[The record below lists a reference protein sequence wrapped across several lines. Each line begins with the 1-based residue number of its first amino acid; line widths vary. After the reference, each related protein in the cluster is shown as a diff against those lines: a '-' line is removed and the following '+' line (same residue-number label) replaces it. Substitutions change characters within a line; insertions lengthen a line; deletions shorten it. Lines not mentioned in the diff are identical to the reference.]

1 MNNNYWEIPENKLA
15 LEITNLNKYYDE
27 DNKNFALNNVSLNIP
42 AGSIFGLL
50 GPNGAGK
57 STLINIISGAVIKT
71 SGKVIVWG
79 YDIDKHR
86 KQSKL
91 AIGVVPQELNIDA
104 FFTPQETLNLHSGM
118 FNVPKNS
125 WRTDELLEL
134 MDLSDKAKSYSRTLS
149 GGMRRRLL
157 VAKAMVHSPPIVI
170 LDEPTAGVDVELR
183 QKLWKYFKKLNEQG
197 VTIILTTHYLEE
209 AENLCDHIAIVSKG
223 EIIANETTN
232 SLLTKS
238 NKKIIKITLSKNEIS
253 TKDKNFLKNIGQT
266 IIHGNKVKLHFNPNK
281 ISTKK
286 FIEILHKS
294 NLDII
299 DLSTKDVSLEDI
311 FIDIT
316 RENNSKIYIN
326 NAQYYPK

>member
-15 LEITNLNKYYDE
+15 LEISNLNKYYDE

-183 QKLWKYFKKLNEQG
+183 QKLWKYFKKLNKQG

-209 AENLCDHIAIVSKG
+209 AENLCDHIAIVNKG
-223 EIIANETTN
+223 KIIANETKK

-238 NKKIIKITLSKNEIS
+238 NKKIINIKLSKNEFS
-253 TKDKNFLKNIGQT
+253 EKDKNFLKNIGELVIYENQ
-266 IIHGNKVKLHFNPNK
+266 VEFHFNPNK
-281 ISTKK
+281 VSTKK
-286 FIEILHKS
+286 VIETLYNS
-294 NLDII
+294 DLDII
-299 DLSTKDVSLEDI
+299 DFSTKDISLEDI
-311 FIDIT
+311 FINMT
-316 RENNSKIYIN
+316 NEYNRKI
-326 NAQYYPK
+326 

>member
-15 LEITNLNKYYDE
+15 LEISNLNKYYDE

-183 QKLWKYFKKLNEQG
+183 QKLWKYFKKLNKQG

-209 AENLCDHIAIVSKG
+209 AENLCDHIAIVNKG
-223 EIIANETTN
+223 KIIANETKK

-238 NKKIIKITLSKNEIS
+238 NKKIINIKLSKNEFS
-253 TKDKNFLKNIGQT
+253 EKDKNFLKNIGEL
-266 IIHGNKVKLHFNPNK
+266 IIYENQVEFHFNPNK
-281 ISTKK
+281 VSTKK
-286 FIEILHKS
+286 VIETLYNS
-294 NLDII
+294 DLDII
-299 DLSTKDVSLEDI
+299 DFSTKDISLEDI
-311 FIDIT
+311 FINMT
-316 RENNSKIYIN
+316 NEYNRKI
-326 NAQYYPK
+326 

>member
-1 MNNNYWEIPENKLA
+1 MNKNYWEIPDNKLA
-15 LEITNLNKYYDE
+15 LEIKNLNKFYDG
-27 DNKNFALNNVSLNIP
+27 DTKNNALNNVSLNIP

-57 STLINIISGAVIKT
+57 STLINIISGAVIKS
-71 SGKVIVWG
+71 SGQVIVWG
-79 YDIDKHR
+79 YDIDKYR

-118 FNVPKNS
+118 FNVPKKS
-125 WRTDELLEL
+125 WRTDELLKL
-134 MDLSDKAKSYSRTLS
+134 MDLSNKAKSYSRTLS

-209 AENLCDHIAIVSKG
+209 AENLCDHIAIVNEGK
-223 EIIANETTN
+223 IIANETTN

-238 NKKIIKITLSKNEIS
+238 KKKTIKITLGKNEIS
-253 TKDKNFLKNIGQT
+253 TKDKNFLKNIGQ
-266 IIHGNKVKLHFNPNK
+266 IIIDENKVQLHFNPKK
-281 ISTKK
+281 ISTKTV
-286 FIEILHKS
+286 IETLYKS
-294 NLDII
+294 KLDII
-299 DLSTKDVSLEDI
+299 DLSTKDINLEDI
-311 FIDIT
+311 FINMT
-316 RENNSKIYIN
+316 KENNSKI
-326 NAQYYPK
+326 

>member
-15 LEITNLNKYYDE
+15 LEISNLNKYYDE

-183 QKLWKYFKKLNEQG
+183 QKLWKYFKKLNKHG

-209 AENLCDHIAIVSKG
+209 AENLCDHIAIVNKG
-223 EIIANETTN
+223 KIIANETKK

-238 NKKIIKITLSKNEIS
+238 NKKIINIKLSKNEFS
-253 TKDKNFLKNIGQT
+253 EKDKNFLKNIGEL
-266 IIHGNKVKLHFNPNK
+266 IIYENQVEFHFNPNK
-281 ISTKK
+281 VSTRKV
-286 FIEILHKS
+286 IETLYNS
-294 NLDII
+294 DLDII
-299 DLSTKDVSLEDI
+299 DFSTKDISLEDI
-311 FIDIT
+311 FINMT
-316 RENNSKIYIN
+316 NEYNRKI
-326 NAQYYPK
+326 

>member
-183 QKLWKYFKKLNEQG
+183 QKLWKYFKKLNKHG

-209 AENLCDHIAIVSKG
+209 AENLCDHIAIVNKG
-223 EIIANETTN
+223 KIIANETKK

-238 NKKIIKITLSKNEIS
+238 NKKIINIKLSKNEFS
-253 TKDKNFLKNIGQT
+253 EKDKNFLKNIGEL
-266 IIHGNKVKLHFNPNK
+266 IIYENQVEFHFNPNK
-281 ISTKK
+281 VSTKK
-286 FIEILHKS
+286 VIETLYNS
-294 NLDII
+294 DLDII
-299 DLSTKDVSLEDI
+299 DFSTKDISLEDI
-311 FIDIT
+311 FINMT
-316 RENNSKIYIN
+316 NEYNRKI
-326 NAQYYPK
+326 

>member
-1 MNNNYWEIPENKLA
+1 MNKNYWEIPNNKLA
-15 LEITNLNKYYDE
+15 LEIKNLNKFYDG
-27 DNKNFALNNVSLNIP
+27 NTKNIALNNVSLNIP
-42 AGSIFGLL
+42 VGSIFGLL

-57 STLINIISGAVIKT
+57 STLINIISGAVIKS
-71 SGKVIVWG
+71 SGKVTIWG

-118 FNVPKNS
+118 FNVPKKS
-125 WRTDELLEL
+125 WRTDELLKL
-134 MDLSDKAKSYSRTLS
+134 MDLSNKAKSYSRTLS

-232 SLLTKS
+232 SLLTNS
-238 NKKIIKITLSKNEIS
+238 NKKIIKITLSKNKIS
-253 TKDKNFLKNIGQT
+253 TKDKNFLKNIGQ
-266 IIHGNKVKLHFNPNK
+266 IIIDENKVQLHFNPKK
-281 ISTKK
+281 ISTKTV
-286 FIEILHKS
+286 IETLYKS
-294 NLDII
+294 KLDII
-299 DLSTKDVSLEDI
+299 DLSTKDINLEDI
-311 FIDIT
+311 FINMT
-316 RENNSKIYIN
+316 KENNSKI
-326 NAQYYPK
+326 

>member
-15 LEITNLNKYYDE
+15 LEISNLNKYYNE

-183 QKLWKYFKKLNEQG
+183 QKLWKYFKKLNKQG

-209 AENLCDHIAIVSKG
+209 AENLCDHIAIVNKG
-223 EIIANETTN
+223 KIIANETKK

-238 NKKIIKITLSKNEIS
+238 NKKIINIKLSKNEFS
-253 TKDKNFLKNIGQT
+253 EKDKNFLKNIGEL
-266 IIHGNKVKLHFNPNK
+266 IIYENQVEFHFNPNK
-281 ISTKK
+281 VSTKK
-286 FIEILHKS
+286 VIETLYNS
-294 NLDII
+294 DLDII
-299 DLSTKDVSLEDI
+299 DFSTKDISLEDI
-311 FIDIT
+311 FINMT
-316 RENNSKIYIN
+316 NEYNRKI
-326 NAQYYPK
+326 

>member
-183 QKLWKYFKKLNEQG
+183 QKLWKYFKKLNKHG

-209 AENLCDHIAIVSKG
+209 AENLCDHIAIVNKG
-223 EIIANETTN
+223 KIIANETKK

-238 NKKIIKITLSKNEIS
+238 NKKIINIKLNKNEFS
-253 TKDKNFLKNIGQT
+253 EKDKNFLKNIGEL
-266 IIHGNKVKLHFNPNK
+266 IIYENQVEFHFNPNK
-281 ISTKK
+281 VSTKK
-286 FIEILHKS
+286 VIETLYNS
-294 NLDII
+294 DLDII
-299 DLSTKDVSLEDI
+299 DFSTKDISLEDI
-311 FIDIT
+311 FINMT
-316 RENNSKIYIN
+316 NEYNRKI
-326 NAQYYPK
+326 

>member
-91 AIGVVPQELNIDA
+91 AIGVVPQVLNIDA

-183 QKLWKYFKKLNEQG
+183 QKLWKYFKKLNKQG

-209 AENLCDHIAIVSKG
+209 AEDLCDHIAIVNKG
-223 EIIANETTN
+223 NIIANETKK

-238 NKKIIKITLSKNEIS
+238 NKKIINIKLSKNEFS
-253 TKDKNFLKNIGQT
+253 EKDKNFLKNIGEL
-266 IIHGNKVKLHFNPNK
+266 IIYENQVEFHFNPNK
-281 ISTKK
+281 VSTKK
-286 FIEILHKS
+286 VIETLYNS
-294 NLDII
+294 DLDII
-299 DLSTKDVSLEDI
+299 DFSTKDISLEDI
-311 FIDIT
+311 FINMT
-316 RENNSKIYIN
+316 NEYNRKI
-326 NAQYYPK
+326 

>member
-15 LEITNLNKYYDE
+15 LEISNLNKYYDE

-183 QKLWKYFKKLNEQG
+183 QKLWKYFKKLNKQG

-209 AENLCDHIAIVSKG
+209 AENLCDHIAIVNKG
-223 EIIANETTN
+223 KIIANETKK

-238 NKKIIKITLSKNEIS
+238 NKKIINIKLSKNEFS
-253 TKDKNFLKNIGQT
+253 EKDKNFLKNISEL
-266 IIHGNKVKLHFNPNK
+266 IIY
-281 ISTKK
+281 
-286 FIEILHKS
+286 
-294 NLDII
+294 
-299 DLSTKDVSLEDI
+299 
-311 FIDIT
+311 
-316 RENNSKIYIN
+316 EN
-326 NAQYYPK
+326 QV

>member
-1 MNNNYWEIPENKLA
+1 MNKNYWEIPENKLA
-15 LEITNLNKYYDE
+15 LEITNLNKYYNE

-183 QKLWKYFKKLNEQG
+183 QKLWKYFKKLNKQG

-209 AENLCDHIAIVSKG
+209 AENLCDHIAIVNKG
-223 EIIANETTN
+223 KIIANETKK

-238 NKKIIKITLSKNEIS
+238 NKKIINIKLSKNEFS
-253 TKDKNFLKNIGQT
+253 EKDKNFLKNIGEL
-266 IIHGNKVKLHFNPNK
+266 IIYENQVEFHFNPNK
-281 ISTKK
+281 VSTKK
-286 FIEILHKS
+286 VIETLYNS
-294 NLDII
+294 DLDII
-299 DLSTKDVSLEDI
+299 DFSTKDISLEDI
-311 FIDIT
+311 FINMT
-316 RENNSKIYIN
+316 NEYNRKI
-326 NAQYYPK
+326 

>member
-183 QKLWKYFKKLNEQG
+183 QKLWKYFKKLNKQG

-209 AENLCDHIAIVSKG
+209 AENLCDHIAIVNKG
-223 EIIANETTN
+223 KIIANETKK

-238 NKKIIKITLSKNEIS
+238 NKKIINITLSKNEFS
-253 TKDKNFLKNIGQT
+253 KKDRNFLKNIGELVIYENQ
-266 IIHGNKVKLHFNPNK
+266 VELHFNPNK
-281 ISTKK
+281 VSTKK
-286 FIEILHKS
+286 VIETLYNS
-294 NLDII
+294 DLDII
-299 DLSTKDVSLEDI
+299 DFSTKDVSLEDI
-311 FIDIT
+311 FINMT
-316 RENNSKIYIN
+316 NKYNRK
-326 NAQYYPK
+326 K

>member
-1 MNNNYWEIPENKLA
+1 MKNINWEIPDNKLA
-15 LEITNLNKYYDE
+15 LEIKNLNKFYDG
-27 DNKNFALNNVSLNIP
+27 NFKNNALNNVSLNIP

-57 STLINIISGAVIKT
+57 STLINIISGTVIKS
-71 SGKVIVWG
+71 SGEVKVWG

-104 FFTPQETLNLHSGM
+104 FFTPEETLNLHSGM
-118 FNVPKNS
+118 FNVPKNC
-125 WRTDELLEL
+125 WKTDELLKL
-134 MDLSDKAKSYSRTLS
+134 MDLSNKAKSYSRTLS

-183 QKLWKYFKKLNEQG
+183 QKLWKYFKKLNKQG

-209 AENLCDHIAIVSKG
+209 AENLCDHIAIVNKG
-223 EIIANETTN
+223 KIIANETKK

-238 NKKIIKITLSKNEIS
+238 NKKIINIKLSKNEFS
-253 TKDKNFLKNIGQT
+253 EKDKNFLKNIGEL
-266 IIHGNKVKLHFNPNK
+266 IIYENQVEFHFNPNK
-281 ISTKK
+281 VSTKK
-286 FIEILHKS
+286 VIETLYNS
-294 NLDII
+294 DLDII
-299 DLSTKDVSLEDI
+299 DFSTKDISLEDI
-311 FIDIT
+311 FINMT
-316 RENNSKIYIN
+316 NEYNRKI
-326 NAQYYPK
+326 

>member
-15 LEITNLNKYYDE
+15 LEISNLNKYYDE

-118 FNVPKNS
+118 FNVPKS
-125 WRTDELLEL
+125 LWKTDKLLKL
-134 MDLSDKAKSYSRTLS
+134 MDLSNKAKSYSRTLS

-183 QKLWKYFKKLNEQG
+183 QKLWKYFKKLNKQG

-209 AENLCDHIAIVSKG
+209 AENLCDHIAIVNKG
-223 EIIANETTN
+223 KIIANETKK

-238 NKKIIKITLSKNEIS
+238 NKKIINIKLSKNEFS
-253 TKDKNFLKNIGQT
+253 EKDKNFLKNIGEL
-266 IIHGNKVKLHFNPNK
+266 IIYENQVEFHFNPNK
-281 ISTKK
+281 VSTKK
-286 FIEILHKS
+286 VIETLYNS
-294 NLDII
+294 DLDII
-299 DLSTKDVSLEDI
+299 DFSTKDVSLEDI
-311 FIDIT
+311 FINMT
-316 RENNSKIYIN
+316 NEYNRKI
-326 NAQYYPK
+326 